1 MFQLTSTVC
10 KVFRTQS
17 LHISYLHLINTVN
30 LSDHIITTLI
40 SIVLIKHGTRNTD
53 RNCQTERSWRNTPNQ
68 HFYRFCIGT
77 KLLLI
82 FSLWYIIYIT
92 KSRRVNKVL
101 NDIACKALAICVNM
115 TVTTDP
121 SLKFHSAPVSY
132 LTTHH
137 FVTEMWRSMHISVT
151 KVSIAAYLP
160 HALRALWE
168 GSCGVLPAVVYL

>member
-17 LHISYLHLINTVN
+17 VHISYLHFINTVN
-30 LSDHIITTLI
+30 LSDHIVTTLI
-40 SIVLIKHGTRNTD
+40 SLVLIKHVTRNTD
-53 RNCQTERSWRNTPNQ
+53 GNCQTERSWHNTPNQ

-82 FSLWYIIYIT
+82 FSLRYIIYIT

-101 NDIACKALAICVNM
+101 NDIACKSVAVCVNT
-115 TVTTDP
+115 TVTIDP
-121 SLKFHSAPVSY
+121 YLKSHSALVPY

-137 FVTEMWRSMHISVT
+137 FVTEMCTCMHISDT
-151 KVSIAAYLP
+151 KCIAAYLS
-160 HALRALWE
+160 HALRVLWE
-168 GSCGVLPAVVYL
+168 GSCGVLPVVVCL